1 VERLL
6 RRKILKKISPPRN
19 RREFSLTLKT
29 TNMNDVDSYACNL
42 HSLINMAGFS
52 EKKFK
57 KDILNTGVMQSKTL
71 RGTGGFFL

>member
-1 VERLL
+1 
-6 RRKILKKISPPRN
+6 
-19 RREFSLTLKT
+19 
-29 TNMNDVDSYACNL
+29 MNDVDSYACNL